1 MHIYLLSLPVCIDP
15 PFLAVVTAAA
25 KLQHELLQE
34 LLALALSVAAL
45 KLNHDIP
52 QEIIFSTLLCH
63 FISFAC

>member
-15 PFLAVVTAAA
+15 PFPVVVTAA

-52 QEIIFSTLLCH
+52 QEIIFSTLFCY
-63 FISFAC
+63 FISFVC